1 MIKMNL
7 VLLKFIFLGFLMAGA
22 RGKSA
27 ELKVPEIVDPRE
39 EKVILECNY
48 NLDGEELYSVT
59 WFKDGNE
66 FFRYMPSA
74 MPGKLHQQQQQQR
87 QSLSSTRGA
96 DPALAA
102 ANSVATKAFNVQDG
116 VAQVELSESN
126 DKRVVIRQHLGDK
139 WINVTG
145 SYGCQVSGEAPK
157 FDIVYDEAVINVG
170 VLPQRD
176 PVIENLRTHYDIGD
190 ILEAQC
196 ISAPS
201 YPPSKLSFL
210 VNGQEVEKSLTTQFP
225 SVGNVEGS
233 VVSTTRLGLSM
244 SLKRQD
250 FTATSASLHL
260 VCRSILPGIPGA
272 KARETKAII
281 FLTASNEKLAQEAPT
296 PFSSTAHTNYSHLD
310 NNKFSLLII
319 ITFIIT
325 KL

>member
-1 MIKMNL
+1 MLSIFDLLFLLLSTPSVL
-7 VLLKFIFLGFLMAGA
+7 VLFMLLCYISMLTFFFVIFLL
-22 RGKSA
+22 
-27 ELKVPEIVDPRE
+27 
-39 EKVILECNY
+39 
-48 NLDGEELYSVT
+48 
-59 WFKDGNE
+59 
-66 FFRYMPSA
+66 
-74 MPGKLHQQQQQQR
+74 Q
-87 QSLSSTRGA
+87 
-96 DPALAA
+96 
-102 ANSVATKAFNVQDG
+102 
-116 VAQVELSESN
+116 
-126 DKRVVIRQHLGDK
+126 
-139 WINVTG
+139 
-145 SYGCQVSGEAPK
+145 
-157 FDIVYDEAVINVG
+157 
-170 VLPQRD
+170 
-176 PVIENLRTHYDIGD
+176 
-190 ILEAQC
+190 
-196 ISAPS
+196 
-201 YPPSKLSFL
+201 
-210 VNGQEVEKSLTTQFP
+210 VEKSLTTQFP